1 MGRAFVRRMPC
12 ACLWWSAVHALG
24 TGRRAAWA
32 SSQQLEVQVL
42 VEQVAS
48 RAAVAALWSALAD
61 FAATAAVPRM
71 ARTLALT
78 RQPFLAWS
86 VVVRRG
92 NGLLVVRAG

>member
-1 MGRAFVRRMPC
+1 M
-12 ACLWWSAVHALG
+12 
-24 TGRRAAWA
+24 
-32 SSQQLEVQVL
+32 QVL

-61 FAATAAVPRM
+61 FAATAVVPRA

-92 NGLLVVRAG
+92 SGLLVVRADE